1 MSSISIIQ
9 PNYIPWKGYF
19 DLIAKSEK
27 FVILDDVQ
35 YTNRD
40 WRNRNQ
46 IKTPMGLSWLTIPV
60 LYKGNSEKKIYEMQC
75 KNIDWQENHL
85 EQLRRNYKKSLYF
98 DETYLFLENLYSNI
112 KTNSLLEIN
121 IFFLKEISRL
131 LGINTKFIISSEL
144 NVTSKEK
151 SNRILEIC
159 KILDANLYNTGE
171 SSKNYL
177 NQSEFTKEKIQINYE
192 NYSNYLEYKQCWE
205 GFIHQVSIV
214 DLLFN
219 CGPNSQ
225 SYLKYVNSHN

>member
-98 DETYLFLENLYSNI
+98 DETYMFLENLYSNI

-159 KILDANLYNTGE
+159 KILDANLTI
-171 SSKNYL
+171 L
-177 NQSEFTKEKIQINYE
+177 EKVQKIT
-192 NYSNYLEYKQCWE
+192 
-205 GFIHQVSIV
+205 
-214 DLLFN
+214 
-219 CGPNSQ
+219 
-225 SYLKYVNSHN
+225 